1 MERNQQTP
9 FLRCLNFKTIQIVNS
24 KILVLKVRHGHKGEP
39 GTAELGAN
47 KVLKQT
53 NELCF

>member
-9 FLRCLNFKTIQIVNS
+9 FLRCLNFKTLQIVNS
-24 KILVLKVRHGHKGEP
+24 KMLVLKVRHGHKGEP

-47 KVLKQT
+47 TVLKQT
-53 NELCF
+53 N